1 MSFLLGFAADRG
13 GPFVPDPAKPHHGS
27 NGRFCNPHIPAR
39 HAFSEFLR
47 WQGGGGPRDEALVI
61 PRGFEYPNPREH
73 ALGPG
78 PAVTWINHATFLV
91 SGEGVNVLTDPIFSE
106 RCSPVPWAGPRR
118 RHPPGIPLENLPPV
132 HHVIV
137 SHSHYDH
144 LDLETARAIGNRAT
158 WWVPLGL
165 AAWFREQG
173 ITNVVELDWWD
184 TREVPGGN
192 ESPVRMTSVPVQHFS
207 GRTLL
212 DRNTTLWTG
221 WVVRI
226 GKCQFYF
233 AGDTG
238 YNPHDFRAARERL
251 GPMDLALIPIGAY
264 SPRWFMKPVH
274 VNPQEAVQI
283 HEDLGARLSIGMHWK
298 TFRLT
303 AEPMEEPPYALYRAM
318 EKRVIPFDRFRVL
331 GPGQRIAWGRET

>member
-1 MSFLLGFAADRG
+1 VGLLLGLTADRG
-13 GPFVPDPAKPHHGS
+13 GPFVADPAKPHHGPD
-27 NGRFCNPHIPAR
+27 GRFCNPNNPAR

-47 WQGGGGPRDEALVI
+47 WQAGGGPRDERLVI
-61 PRGFEYPNPREH
+61 PRGFTFPNPRERAH
-73 ALGPG
+73 NAGPT
-78 PAVTWINHATFLV
+78 AVWINHSTFLV
-91 SGEGVNVLTDPIFSE
+91 SAGGVNVLTDPIFSE

-118 RHPPGIPLENLPPV
+118 RHPPGIAIEDLPPI
-132 HHVIV
+132 HHVFV

-144 LDLETARAIGNRAT
+144 LDLDTARAIGNRAT
-158 WWVPLGL
+158 WWVPLRLG
-165 AAWFREQG
+165 AWFREQT

-184 TREVPGGN
+184 TREVRARKGQGLL
-192 ESPVRMTSVPVQHFS
+192 VTSVPVQHFS

-221 WVVRI
+221 WMVRI
-226 GKCQFYF
+226 GQRQFYF

-238 YNPHDFRAARERL
+238 YNPHDFRVARERL
-251 GPMDLALIPIGAY
+251 GPVDLALIPIGAY

-274 VNPQEAVQI
+274 VNPEEAVQI

-303 AEPMEEPPYALYRAM
+303 AEPMKEPPYALYLAM
-318 EKRVIPFDRFRVL
+318 EKRRIPFDRFRVID
-331 GPGQRIAWGRET
+331 PGQRINW